1 MGTVYCSLCAAANSP
16 GTEELFTQAN
26 RVKVAP
32 QWCHQNVRLT
42 LHEPWH
48 QFVSSKFHQ
57 KKNKKKQQPN
67 NNVFSLEGQSETTE
81 WKSSSRQVCA
91 HGCRCWSEDLI
102 FQVLWCLDTTMLP
115 GVCCLTAASK
125 LRGWDKPRQTYF
137 KSCGRLRDLDGTF
150 KNNLGALWKKKATQH
165 KTNTT
170 I

>member
-42 LHEPWH
+42 LHKPWH

-57 KKNKKKQQPN
+57 KKEKKKPTQQQR
-67 NNVFSLEGQSETTE
+67 VFSWGPIRDDRVEELIEAGVQF
-81 WKSSSRQVCA
+81 SSA

-102 FQVLWCLDTTMLP
+102 FQVLWCLDTTVLP
-115 GVCCLTAASK
+115 GVCCLTAASDCEAGINQGK
-125 LRGWDKPRQTYF
+125 
-137 KSCGRLRDLDGTF
+137 LRDLDGTF
-150 KNNLGALWKKKATQH
+150 KNNLGALWKKSNAT
-165 KTNTT
+165 
-170 I
+170 